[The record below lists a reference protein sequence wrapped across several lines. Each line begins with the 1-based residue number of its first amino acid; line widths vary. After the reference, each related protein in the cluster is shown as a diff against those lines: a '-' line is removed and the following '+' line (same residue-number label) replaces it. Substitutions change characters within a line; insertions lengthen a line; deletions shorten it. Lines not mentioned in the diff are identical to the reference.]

1 MPLDPNARAALDI
14 LAMMP
19 AMDYSLDGAEMRV
32 ALAAVPQS
40 NSPFAAGDEVDRLVD
55 MHIDGNG
62 QPLGLRLYYPKSTAS
77 LLPVTLYLH
86 GGGFVFGSP
95 AMHDN
100 LCRCLANRAE
110 SLIVSV
116 DYRLAPETKFPGAL
130 DDVMAAL
137 GWLEQHA
144 EQIGGDPGRIAIAG
158 DSAGGNLA
166 AAAAQLMMAKGGLE
180 LCHQLLLYPVTDCRF
195 DTASYQRYGQD
206 YFLTLEMM
214 RWYWRQYLPDAAHV
228 HDPRAS
234 VLRAD
239 DLAGLPS
246 ATVITAEYDPLC
258 DEGEAYAKRLS
269 NAGVPTRLHRWGGQ
283 IHGFMSML
291 GLIPAA
297 DQAVTVAAQAL
308 RKAFNQA

>member
-1 MPLDPNARAALDI
+1 MPLDPNARAALDL

-19 AMDYSLDGAEMRV
+19 AMDYSLDGAQVR
-32 ALAAVPQS
+32 AKLAAMPQGS
-40 NSPFAAGDEVDRLVD
+40 SPFAVGDDVDRIVE
-55 MHIDGNG
+55 MHIDGNEG
-62 QPLGLRLYYPKSTAS
+62 PLGLRLYYPKTATS
-77 LLPVTLYLH
+77 VLPVTLYLH

-110 SLIVSV
+110 SLVVSV
-116 DYRLAPETKFPGAL
+116 DYRLAPETRFPGAL
-130 DDVMAAL
+130 DDVMTAL
-137 GWLEQHA
+137 TWLEQHA
-144 EQIGGDPGRIAIAG
+144 AEIGGDPDRVAIAG

-166 AAAAQLMMAKGGLE
+166 AAAAKLVSAQGERE

-214 RWYWRQYLPDAAHV
+214 RWYWRQYLPDAVHV

-234 VLRAD
+234 VLRAE
-239 DLAGLPS
+239 DLAGLPP

-308 RKAFNQA
+308 RRAFTQA